1 MENKEQ
7 EIVITPEQALAD
19 FMLKNKFA
27 NRHERRA
34 IKKMMGITIPTSN
47 KPYVKEEKRDQKNT
61 LL

>member
-19 FMLKNKFA
+19 FMLKNKLA

-34 IKKMMGITIPTSN
+34 IKKMMGIAIPTSN
-47 KPYVKEEKRDQKNT
+47 KPYVKEEKRD
-61 LL
+61 